1 MSSRTPTANTAV
13 DTVTNGARNGHV
25 DPALAAQ
32 SAQLFDLYR
41 ELDQRLQ
48 QERYAEDIIVG
59 AADHAADEER
69 YSLSQ
74 WQLMWRKFVRN
85 RAALVGGIVIG
96 LFYLTALFANFLS
109 PYTLTTRFRDR
120 VYVPPQGI
128 HLFDEGRFAPFAYG
142 VKTGLNIDTLERVSE
157 IDPTVKY
164 PLRFFVKGEPYKLFG
179 LIPAERHLFGVAGGQ
194 GAGEGAINLLGT
206 DRQGRDMFTR
216 ILIGSQVSLTIGLV
230 GVALSLS
237 LGTVLGVVSGFFGGW
252 IDDVIQRAIELV
264 RSFPSIPLWMA
275 LSAAIP
281 AQWPPMRVY
290 FAVTLILSLIGW
302 TWLARQLRGQVLTL
316 RNQDF
321 VLAAKLMGANN
332 GRIIFR
338 HLVPASIGHI
348 IVVATLAMPGM
359 ILAETALSFLGLGL
373 QPPITSWGVLIKE
386 VQNLQ
391 SIAIYPWVFSPV
403 IFIVVAILAFNFLG
417 DGLRDAADPYTR

>member
-1 MSSRTPTANTAV
+1 MT
-13 DTVTNGARNGHV
+13 
-25 DPALAAQ
+25 LEAQ
-32 SAQLFDLYR
+32 SDQLFDLYR
-41 ELDQRLQ
+41 ELDARLA
-48 QERYAEDIIVG
+48 QERYAEDVVESS
-59 AADHAADEER
+59 ATQKEDEGR

-85 RAALVGGIVIG
+85 RAALTGGIVIL
-96 LFYLTALFANFLS
+96 LFYLTALFANFLA

-120 VYVPPQGI
+120 IYMPPQAI
-128 HLFDEGRFAPFAYG
+128 HFFDNGQFAPFVYG
-142 VKTGLNIDTLERVSE
+142 VKTGLNLETLERIAEV
-157 IDPTVKY
+157 DTDVKY
-164 PLRFFVKGEPYKLFG
+164 PIGLWVPGESYHLFG
-179 LIPAERHLFGVAGGQ
+179 LIEMDRHLFGTVGD
-194 GAGEGAINLLGT
+194 GAVTLLGT
-206 DRQGRDMFTR
+206 DRQGRDMLTR

-230 GVALSLS
+230 GVALSLT
-237 LGTVLGVVSGFFGGW
+237 LGTILGVVSGFFGGW
-252 IDDVIQRAIELV
+252 VDELIQRVIELV

-281 AQWPPMRVY
+281 AAWPPMRVY

-316 RNQDF
+316 RSQDF
-321 VLAAKLMGANN
+321 VLAAKLMGASN
-332 GRIIFR
+332 GRIIFK

-386 VQNLQ
+386 VQDLQ
-391 SIAIYPWVFSPV
+391 SIALYPWVFSPV

>member
-1 MSSRTPTANTAV
+1 MS
-13 DTVTNGARNGHV
+13 
-25 DPALAAQ
+25 LEAQ
-32 SAQLFDLYR
+32 SEQLFDLYR
-41 ELDQRLQ
+41 ELDARLA
-48 QERYAEDIIVG
+48 QERYAEDIVAG
-59 AADHAADEER
+59 DAARKEDEGR

-85 RAALVGGIVIG
+85 RAALVGGIVIL
-96 LFYLTALFANFLS
+96 LFYLAALFANFLA

-120 VYVPPQGI
+120 IYMPPQAI
-128 HLFDEGRFAPFAYG
+128 HFFDNGEFAPFVYG
-142 VKTGLNIDTLERVSE
+142 VRTGLDLNTLERIAEVDTS
-157 IDPTVKY
+157 VKY
-164 PLRFFVKGEPYKLFG
+164 PVGLWVQGEPYKLFG
-179 LIPAERHLFGVAGGQ
+179 LFEMDRHLFGTI
-194 GAGEGAINLLGT
+194 GEGAVTLLGT
-206 DRQGRDMFTR
+206 DRQGRDMLTR

-252 IDDVIQRAIELV
+252 VDELIQRLIELV

-281 AQWPPMRVY
+281 AAWPPMRVY

-316 RNQDF
+316 RSQDF
-321 VLAAKLMGANN
+321 VLAARLMGAGNS
-332 GRIIFR
+332 RIIFK

-373 QPPITSWGVLIKE
+373 QPPVTSWGVLLKE
-386 VQNLQ
+386 VQDLQ
-391 SIAIYPWVFSPV
+391 SIALYPWVFSPV

>member
-1 MSSRTPTANTAV
+1 MN
-13 DTVTNGARNGHV
+13 
-25 DPALAAQ
+25 LEAQ
-32 SAQLFDLYR
+32 SEQLFDLYR
-41 ELDQRLQ
+41 ELDVKLQ
-48 QERYAEDIIVG
+48 SERYAELDAEQVETQRRS
-59 AADHAADEER
+59 DEAR

-85 RAALVGGIVIG
+85 RAALAGGIVVL
-96 LFYLTALFANFLS
+96 LFYLTALFAPLLA

-120 VYVPPQGI
+120 LYIPPQAV
-128 HLFDEGRFAPFAYG
+128 HFFDEGTFAPFVYG
-142 VKTGLNIDTLERVSE
+142 FKTTLDLNTLQRVAAVDTS
-157 IDPTVKY
+157 VKY
-164 PLRFFVKGEPYKLFG
+164 PVRLWVEGEPYQLFG
-179 LIPAERHLFGVAGGQ
+179 FLDLDTHLFGVAGD
-194 GAGEGAINLLGT
+194 GAINLLGT
-206 DRQGRDMFTR
+206 DRQGRDMLTR
-216 ILIGSQVSLTIGLV
+216 IVIGSQVSLTIGLV
-230 GVALSLS
+230 GVFLSLT

-252 IDDVIQRAIELV
+252 VDELIQRLIELV

-281 AQWPPMRVY
+281 AAWPPMRVY
-290 FAVTLILSLIGW
+290 FAVTIILSLIGW

-321 VLAAKLMGANN
+321 VLAAKLMGASN
-332 GRIIFR
+332 GRIIFK
-338 HLVPASIGHI
+338 HLAPAAIGHI

-373 QPPITSWGVLIKE
+373 QPPVTSWGVLLKE
-386 VQNLQ
+386 VQDLQ

-403 IFIVVAILAFNFLG
+403 AFIVVAILAFNFLG